1 MIITFAIQLTIFP
14 KPIWKIVIAERIFF
28 AIVEKEGSPASCKNQ
43 WKSYKARSKLGMINT
58 YSLANHVFA
67 VQIAFEHVFV
77 SKIDGK
83 VIFWQS

>member
-1 MIITFAIQLTIFP
+1 MKNWYCREDLFLAII
-14 KPIWKIVIAERIFF
+14 
-28 AIVEKEGSPASCKNQ
+28 EKEGSPAGCKNQ
-43 WKSYKARSKLGMINT
+43 WKSYKTRSKLAIINT

-83 VIFWQS
+83 VIFWPSKNIWDTVNPWAM